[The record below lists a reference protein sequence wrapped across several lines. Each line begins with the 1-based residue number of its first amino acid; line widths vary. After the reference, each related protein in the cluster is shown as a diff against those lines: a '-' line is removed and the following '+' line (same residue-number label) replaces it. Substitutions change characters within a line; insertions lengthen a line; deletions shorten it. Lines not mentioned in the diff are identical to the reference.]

1 LGGYFRHAP
10 AAPMAVRAA
19 PPGYQ
24 RAGARRLAARPAYLK
39 MRPPAAA
46 HIIPLVTKG
55 VSYWHRRMDR
65 CRPDRGIAR
74 QYAAPRQKITG
85 PYFHL
90 PDLLHRG
97 AEVTVVEL
105 KDIQLSDTMKRAMA
119 RQAEAERESA
129 PRSSTPRGNPW
140 PPPRWA
146 RPPTS

>member
-1 LGGYFRHAP
+1 
-10 AAPMAVRAA
+10 
-19 PPGYQ
+19 
-24 RAGARRLAARPAYLK
+24 
-39 MRPPAAA
+39 
-46 HIIPLVTKG
+46 
-55 VSYWHRRMDR
+55 MDR
-65 CRPDRGIAR
+65 CRSDRGIAR

-119 RQAEAERESA
+119 RQAEAGKRAKMINAE
-129 PRSSTPRGNPW
+129 GNTW

>member
-1 LGGYFRHAP
+1 
-10 AAPMAVRAA
+10 
-19 PPGYQ
+19 
-24 RAGARRLAARPAYLK
+24 
-39 MRPPAAA
+39 
-46 HIIPLVTKG
+46 
-55 VSYWHRRMDR
+55 MDR

-119 RQAEAERESA
+119 RQAEAELEKRAKIINAEGESLA
-129 PRSSTPRGNPW
+129 AATASGTAMS
-140 PPPRWA
+140 
-146 RPPTS
+146 